1 MAFVVRETSSPR
13 SHFRSTAPRRQ
24 RALFIICCWLAGV
37 LLFAIQWFVYDSA
50 RRNADPFRFYLW
62 WSFYTWGVLT
72 PIVVYFAYRNPID
85 GRTWKRTFPLH
96 LGASLVIGIGAISAE
111 AMLGK
116 LGRHHGLSVEAALRH
131 YLSRHAQASLLTY
144 WMLVGV
150 VHLYRL
156 RDEGRRRELRASKLE
171 AQLTA
176 AQLQALRAQ
185 IHPHFLFNTLQAA
198 TTLIHEDPDGAEDML
213 LRLSDL
219 LRISVDGP
227 NVQEVSLERELE
239 VLELYMGIQSRRFG
253 DRLQFDVSVSEG
265 VRGCMVP
272 VLILQPLVENAIGHG
287 IGKHKGSDTVTIRG
301 FQEASFLKLEVL
313 NRNSHLEE
321 QSLASERVGVGLTNT
336 RARLEQL
343 YGGCQR
349 MRLRNLEP
357 TGVCAEILIPLRSR
371 PVLVEEGV
379 R

>member
-1 MAFVVRETSSPR
+1 MRETSSAMLH
-13 SHFRSTAPRRQ
+13 SRSTAR
-24 RALFIICCWLAGV
+24 LFIIFCWLAGV
-37 LLFAIQWFVYDSA
+37 LFFAIQWFVYDSA
-50 RRNADPFRFYLW
+50 RGNADPFRFYLW

-85 GRTWKRTFPLH
+85 ARTWKRAFPLH
-96 LGASLVIGIGAISAE
+96 LAASFVIGMVAISAE

-116 LGRHHGLSVEAALRH
+116 LGRHQDLSVEAALRH
-131 YLSRHAQASLLTY
+131 YFSRHAQASLLTY

-150 VHLYRL
+150 VHLYRM

-171 AQLTA
+171 AQLSA

-198 TTLIHEDPDGAEDML
+198 MTLLHEDPDGAEDIL

-219 LRISVDGP
+219 LRVSLDGS
-227 NVQEVSLERELE
+227 NVQEVPLERELE

-253 DRLQFDVSVSEG
+253 DRLQFDVSVAKG
-265 VRGCMVP
+265 VRECMVP

-301 FQEASFLKLEVL
+301 FQEGEFLRLEVL
-313 NRNSHLEE
+313 NLNSHLEE
-321 QSLASERVGVGLTNT
+321 KSLASQRHGVGLSNT

-343 YGGCQR
+343 YGGRQR
-349 MRLRNLEP
+349 LGLRNLEP

-371 PVLVEEGV
+371 PVLVEEAV